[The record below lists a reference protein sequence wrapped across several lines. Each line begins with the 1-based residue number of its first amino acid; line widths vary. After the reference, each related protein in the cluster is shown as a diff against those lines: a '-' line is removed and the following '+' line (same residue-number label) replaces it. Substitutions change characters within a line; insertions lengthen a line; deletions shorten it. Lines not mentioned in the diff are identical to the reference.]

1 MKQVIIF
8 SLLLI
13 MLLSSFEALAGKK
26 HCQSYRK
33 KLDSIQAQQRQANS
47 NKRSKSLA
55 TQEAKARNNWW
66 QCENGKLKSKTKKK
80 QRVKLKHTDQKKIIS
95 VGGANNK
102 KIAPLKALVPFASNS
117 PVVVRSKYQGE
128 KLQAWLKFYQ
138 VNKGCRQPKSMSQF
152 SACVEDKRRQQTEF
166 EKSY

>member
-66 QCENGKLKSKTKKK
+66 QCENGKLTSKTKKISDANK
-80 QRVKLKHTDQKKIIS
+80 QSLKKVTERLCHLHYYF
-95 VGGANNK
+95 V
-102 KIAPLKALVPFASNS
+102 
-117 PVVVRSKYQGE
+117 
-128 KLQAWLKFYQ
+128 FY
-138 VNKGCRQPKSMSQF
+138 
-152 SACVEDKRRQQTEF
+152 TT
-166 EKSY
+166 